1 MDVNEI
7 KKTIQDLREAAEGAT
22 LCQEC
27 CTSRRR
33 DNVPMWRDLLRRA
46 ARIIEDLSHV
56 DMIAAVMRPTK
67 ICAATELPINDHFS
81 KRDVDFEMCM
91 AKRRIADSIGIKIME
106 HVKLETVAHEGR
118 EWLTLQA
125 SVWIYVPEDE

>member
-1 MDVNEI
+1 MDIKEI

-56 DMIAAVMRPTK
+56 DMIEAVMRPTK
-67 ICAATELPINDHFS
+67 ICASTPLPTWNPYGRFDNEYELIL
-81 KRDVDFEMCM
+81 
-91 AKRRIADSIGIKIME
+91 AKRRVAASLGAEIMK
-106 HVKLETVAHEGR
+106 HVKLETEAHEGR
-118 EWLTLQA
+118 AWLTLQA